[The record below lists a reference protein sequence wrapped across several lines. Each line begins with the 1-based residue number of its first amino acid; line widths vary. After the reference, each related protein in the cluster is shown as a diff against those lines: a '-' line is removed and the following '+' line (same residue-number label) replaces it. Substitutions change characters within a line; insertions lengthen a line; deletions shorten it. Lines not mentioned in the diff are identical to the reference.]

1 VPTGGLDDLEG
12 ETDVREEKDV
22 RELVEK
28 SELRSEAEV
37 VVVVDW
43 TDVRAEGGR
52 ERGGAGGGGEVMGS
66 GGGTRRVLVLV
77 REGAE
82 LLAEGVSA
90 RIGEVV
96 EDGEEP
102 REARLLV
109 PEPRC
114 WDGGRWGSLGG
125 SGGGGGFEVA
135 AAVGGFWGRGGSV
148 MGGRNDEGADTFSN
162 DSSRL
167 SPSSLLATVHSRSME
182 NACRGL
188 IGTAVGSPLSEERET
203 EWKDE
208 TEEACAWP

>member
-1 VPTGGLDDLEG
+1 MPGLEDLEG

-22 RELVEK
+22 REVVEK
-28 SELRSEAEV
+28 SEPRSEAVEV
-37 VVVVDW
+37 VVAVDC
-43 TDVRAEGGR
+43 TDVRTE
-52 ERGGAGGGGEVMGS
+52 ERGCDECGGGEVIGS

-82 LLAEGVSA
+82 LLPEGVSA
-90 RIGEVV
+90 RIGEDM

-125 SGGGGGFEVA
+125 RGGGGFEPA
-135 AAVGGFWGRGGSV
+135 AMVGGFGGRGGSV
-148 MGGRNDEGADTFSN
+148 MGGRKDEGADTFSN

-167 SPSSLLATVHSRSME
+167 SPSSVLATVHSRSIE

-188 IGTAVGSPLSEERET
+188 TAMPVGSPPLSEERET

>member
-1 VPTGGLDDLEG
+1 MPGLDDLEG
-12 ETDVREEKDV
+12 ETDVREENEVRDV
-22 RELVEK
+22 VEK
-28 SELRSEAEV
+28 SEQRSEVIEV
-37 VVVVDW
+37 VVAVDC

-52 ERGGAGGGGEVMGS
+52 DERGCGGGGEVMGS

-82 LLAEGVSA
+82 LLPEGVSA
-90 RIGEVV
+90 RIGEEM

-114 WDGGRWGSLGG
+114 WDGGRCGSLGG
-125 SGGGGGFEVA
+125 IGGGGGFEPA
-135 AAVGGFWGRGGSV
+135 AGGFGGRGGSV
-148 MGGRNDEGADTFSN
+148 MGGRKDEGADTFSN

-167 SPSSLLATVHSRSME
+167 SPSSVLATVHSRSME

-188 IGTAVGSPLSEERET
+188 TAMPVRSPPLSEERET